1 MDTPK
6 KPQVSEEEE
15 APALPV
21 PDPSPRLPARS
32 PFRPLSRRRRQAQTP
47 EPPAVVERPNSGLI
61 FDASPTTVSAAL
73 AKAGTSTAEPSLAW
87 RAGENVDSEV
97 TVEVDAD
104 EDGGAGTGS
113 PE

>member
-21 PDPSPRLPARS
+21 PDPSPRLAARS

-47 EPPAVVERPNSGLI
+47 EPPPAVERPSTSLV
-61 FDASPTTVSAAL
+61 FDASPTTLSAAL
-73 AKAGTSTAEPSLAW
+73 AKAGTSPAEPSMTW
-87 RAGENVDSEV
+87 RAGENVDPEV

-113 PE
+113 PA